1 MLFRVPRPASLVPG
15 FSPRVPGCYMLKN
28 VLNIPFLGAII
39 RSPWTWRLLRL
50 AMLGLLLVMIAY
62 GWHQHAIPGVD
73 VRDPLMYTNFT
84 TFNLWVFWMMG
95 MVVVALFLG
104 RSWCTVCPVGWLNGL
119 LSRFGLRREMPSW
132 LANFVP
138 VTLVLVVLQLLVY
151 FLSIHRYPDYTA
163 VLLAW
168 MVILAI
174 VAGLIFRRRS
184 FCLLLC
190 PAGAVFSLY
199 ARLAPW
205 QLRVREQDVCAGC
218 QDKPCISTDL
228 VWKEASL
235 DGLSLNWRTRSEGC
249 PVALVPAEINDSA
262 ECTLCLNCVQNCCND
277 NVTLGFR
284 GWPADLRQGGLRPGE
299 TLFFLVLLGMLTA
312 NFAKVYVDLR
322 EAIFWLP
329 QNLAL
334 SLGWDTA
341 GFYPLAMV
349 WIGLIFPLLL
359 LVPGLLIYL
368 VGQIKVSTLDSEPC
382 CVGNDTAGKDAA
394 AAYSFSGFMS
404 LLGRLA
410 LPLLP
415 LVLTAHLILAVVK
428 LNAKF
433 AYLPLALQ
441 DPSGVKSYLAINVM
455 QTLSPPGVIVS
466 LDILKWAIVV
476 LLVVGFFLSAFA
488 AWTVAKTENKGQ
500 QTIDRPFFVAVLV
513 TLVILSG
520 FYGSTVIEWLFV
532 R

>member
-1 MLFRVPRPASLVPG
+1 MF
-15 FSPRVPGCYMLKN
+15 KN
-28 VLNIPFLGAII
+28 ILDIPFFGALI
-39 RSPWTWRLLRL
+39 RSVWTWRVLRL
-50 AMLGLLLVMIAY
+50 AMLGLLLVMIAF

-119 LSRFGLRREMPSW
+119 VSRFGLRREMPSW
-132 LANFVP
+132 LNNFVP
-138 VTLVLVVLQLLVY
+138 VTLVLVLLQLLVY

-163 VLLAW
+163 VLLVW
-168 MVILAI
+168 MVILALAI
-174 VAGLIFRRRS
+174 GLVFRRRA

-205 QLRVREQDVCAGC
+205 QLRVREQSVCAGC
-218 QDKPCISTDL
+218 QDKPCISTGL
-228 VWKEASL
+228 AWKQAAL
-235 DGLSLNWRTRSEGC
+235 GGLRLNWRTRAEGC
-249 PVALVPAEINDSA
+249 PVALVPAQIKDSA
-262 ECTLCLNCVQNCCND
+262 ECTLCLNCVQTCCND

-284 GWPADLRQGGLRPGE
+284 GWPGDLRQGGLRSSE
-299 TLFFLVLLGMLTA
+299 ALFFLVLLGLLTA
-312 NFAKVYVDLR
+312 NFAKVYVSLR

-329 QNLAL
+329 ENLAL
-334 SLGWDTA
+334 SLGWDAA
-341 GFYPLAMV
+341 GFYPLAV
-349 WIGLIFPLLL
+349 LWVGLIFPLLI

-368 VGQIKVSTLDSEPC
+368 TGQIKVSTLDGEP
-382 CVGNDTAGKDAA
+382 GDMLADTPRETAVT
-394 AAYSFSGFMS
+394 YSLSRFMQ

-415 LVLTAHLILAVVK
+415 LVLAAHLALAVVK

-433 AYLPLALQ
+433 GYLGLALQ
-441 DPSGVKSYLAINVM
+441 DPSGVKSFLAINTM
-455 QTLSPPGVIVS
+455 QTMAPPGILIS
-466 LDILKWAIVV
+466 LDILKWVVIV
-476 LLVVGFFLSAFA
+476 LLVMGLSLSVLAS
-488 AWTVAKTENKGQ
+488 WTVARATDQGTQK
-500 QTIDRPFFVAVLV
+500 IDRPFFVAALV
-513 TLVILSG
+513 TLVVLSC
-520 FYGSTVIEWLFV
+520 FYFSTVIEWLFV

>member
-1 MLFRVPRPASLVPG
+1 
-15 FSPRVPGCYMLKN
+15 MLKN
-28 VLNIPFLGAII
+28 ILDIPFFGTII

-138 VTLVLVVLQLLVY
+138 VTLVLVLLQLLVY

-168 MVILAI
+168 MVILAL
-174 VAGLIFRRRS
+174 VAGLVFRRRS

-205 QLRVREQDVCAGC
+205 QLRVRDQDVCAGC
-218 QDKPCISTDL
+218 RDKPCISTGL

-235 DGLSLNWRTRSEGC
+235 GGMRLSWRTRSEGC

-262 ECTLCLNCVQNCCND
+262 ECTLCLNCVQSCCND

-284 GWPADLRQGGLRPGE
+284 RWLGDLRPGDSRPGDLQQGGLRPSE
-299 TLFFLVLLGMLTA
+299 ALFFLVLLGMLTA
-312 NFAKVYVDLR
+312 NFAKVYVSLR

-329 QNLAL
+329 ENLAL
-334 SLGWDTA
+334 SLGWDAA
-341 GFYPLAMV
+341 GFYPLAMI
-349 WIGLIFPLLL
+349 WIGLIFPLLI
-359 LVPGLLIYL
+359 LVPGLLVYL
-368 VGQIKVSTLDSEPC
+368 VGQIKVSTLDGEPS
-382 CVGNDTAGKDAA
+382 CVANDRATKDAVA
-394 AAYSFSGFMS
+394 FSFSGFMS
-404 LLGRLA
+404 FLGRLA

-415 LVLTAHLILAVVK
+415 LVLAAHLALAVVK

-441 DPSGVKSYLAINVM
+441 DPSGVKSFLAINVM

-466 LDILKWAIVV
+466 LDILKWVIVV
-476 LLVVGFFLSAFA
+476 LLVAGLSLSGFA

-500 QTIDRPFFVAVLV
+500 QTIDRPFFIAALV
-513 TLVILSG
+513 TLFVLSG

>member
-1 MLFRVPRPASLVPG
+1 
-15 FSPRVPGCYMLKN
+15 
-28 VLNIPFLGAII
+28 
-39 RSPWTWRLLRL
+39 
-50 AMLGLLLVMIAY
+50 
-62 GWHQHAIPGVD
+62 
-73 VRDPLMYTNFT
+73 
-84 TFNLWVFWMMG
+84 
-95 MVVVALFLG
+95 
-104 RSWCTVCPVGWLNGL
+104 
-119 LSRFGLRREMPSW
+119 MPSW

-138 VTLVLVVLQLLVY
+138 VTLVLVLLQLLVY

-168 MVILAI
+168 MVILAL
-174 VAGLIFRRRS
+174 VAGLVFRRRS

-205 QLRVREQDVCAGC
+205 QLRVRDQDVCAVC
-218 QDKPCISTDL
+218 RDKPCISTGL

-235 DGLSLNWRTRSEGC
+235 GGMRLSWRTRSEGC

-284 GWPADLRQGGLRPGE
+284 RWLGDLRPGDSRPGDLQQGGLRPGE

-312 NFAKVYVDLR
+312 NFAKVYVGLR

-329 QNLAL
+329 ENLAL
-334 SLGWDTA
+334 SLGWDAA
-341 GFYPLAMV
+341 GFYPLAMAWV
-349 WIGLIFPLLL
+349 GLIFPLLIL
-359 LVPGLLIYL
+359 APGLLVYL
-368 VGQIKVSTLDSEPC
+368 VGQIKVSTLDGEPAR
-382 CVGNDTAGKDAA
+382 VANDRGANDRVVKDAA
-394 AAYSFSGFMS
+394 AFSFSGFMS

-415 LVLTAHLILAVVK
+415 LVLAAHLALAVVK

-441 DPSGVKSYLAINVM
+441 DPSGVKSFLAINVM

-466 LDILKWAIVV
+466 LDILKWVIVV
-476 LLVVGFFLSAFA
+476 LLLAGLFLSGFA
-488 AWTVAKTENKGQ
+488 AWTVAKIENKGQ
-500 QTIDRPFFVAVLV
+500 QTIDRSFFVAVLV
-513 TLVILSG
+513 TLVALSG

>member
-1 MLFRVPRPASLVPG
+1 
-15 FSPRVPGCYMLKN
+15 
-28 VLNIPFLGAII
+28 
-39 RSPWTWRLLRL
+39 
-50 AMLGLLLVMIAY
+50 MLGLLLLMIAY

-132 LANFVP
+132 LDNFVP
-138 VTLVLVVLQLLVY
+138 VTLVLVTLQLLVY

-168 MVILAI
+168 MVILAL

-218 QDKPCISTDL
+218 QDKPCISTGL
-228 VWKEASL
+228 AWKQASL
-235 DGLSLNWRTRSEGC
+235 GGMRLNWRTRSEGC

-284 GWPADLRQGGLRPGE
+284 GWPGDLRQGGLRSSE
-299 TLFFLVLLGMLTA
+299 ALFFLVLLGMLTA
-312 NFAKVYVDLR
+312 NFAKVYVSLR

-329 QNLAL
+329 ENLAL
-334 SLGWDTA
+334 SLGWDAA
-341 GFYPLAMV
+341 GFYPLAMI
-349 WIGLIFPLLL
+349 WIGLIFPLLI
-359 LVPGLLIYL
+359 LVPGLLVYL
-368 VGQIKVSTLDSEPC
+368 VGQIKVSTLDGEPAR
-382 CVGNDTAGKDAA
+382 VPDGRVADDTVSKNAT
-394 AAYSFSGFMS
+394 SFSLSGFMS

-415 LVLTAHLILAVVK
+415 LVLAAHLALAVVK

-441 DPSGVKSYLAINVM
+441 DPSGVKSFLAINVM

-466 LDILKWAIVV
+466 LDILKWVIVV
-476 LLVVGFFLSAFA
+476 LLIAGLSLSGFA

-500 QTIDRPFFVAVLV
+500 QTIDRPFFVAALV
-513 TLVILSG
+513 TLVVLSG
-520 FYGSTVIEWLFV
+520 FYGSTVVEWLFV